1 MQVRFEKDERLET
14 DDIQVL
20 VNAQEQNSQVN
31 HLIDYIE
38 RYQQNLNTGL
48 AVKADD
54 HLVML
59 KFSEIIL
66 AELDGNQLVIHSTKG
81 NFAIN
86 DSLINIKKRLPADI
100 FLQISRFALIN
111 INHLES
117 LSDSFSGNM
126 TAKLSQ
132 QLKTS
137 VSRKY
142 VKELMTFLGI

>member
-1 MQVRFEKDERLET
+1 MQIKFERDERLET
-14 DDIQVL
+14 NDIQVL
-20 VNAQEQNSQVN
+20 VSAQEQNSQVN

-81 NFAIN
+81 NFAIS
-86 DSLINIKKRLPADI
+86 DSLINIKKRLPADT

-142 VKELMTFLGI
+142 VKELMAFLGI

>member
-1 MQVRFEKDERLET
+1 MQIKFERDERLET

-20 VNAQEQNSQVN
+20 VSAQEQNSQVN
-31 HLIDYIE
+31 HLIDYIK
-38 RYQQNLNTGL
+38 RYQQNFNTGL
-48 AVKADD
+48 TVKTDD

-59 KFSEIIL
+59 KFNEIIL